1 MMGLNIRCIGVCIA
15 AIAGVAGQAS
25 AATFYGVSTNGKLNL
40 FDTTAQTVTF
50 VSNLHIGPTQ
60 LNQGFVELT
69 DDGAGNLLGIR
80 SYAGDGGFP
89 PPQFNEVIRITN
101 IAAGNSLLSTSFGPG
116 FLSNVHNGVAFRSS
130 NGSHYAVRNSDG
142 QLGTFNVSSGAFA
155 SVAGVAHGSP
165 WYVHALA
172 VNPVDGV
179 AYGLVDNGIPIFGTA
194 DFSLIRMNL
203 DTGLSTMVGSLGLG
217 TSAFMQGG
225 LRFDNNGVA
234 YTVNPADGNV
244 YSVSTTTGAATL
256 LFAGG
261 ANAVGTTGIAFV
273 PAPGAAGLLLA
284 AAGLVARR
292 RR

>member
-1 MMGLNIRCIGVCIA
+1 MGLNIRCVGVCVA
-15 AIAGVAGQAS
+15 ALAGVAGQAS
-25 AATFYGVSTNGKLNL
+25 AATFYGVTTNGKLNL
-40 FDTTAQTVTF
+40 FDTTAQTVTL
-50 VSNLHIGPTQ
+50 VSNLHIGPTM

-80 SYAGDGGFP
+80 SYAGEGGFP

-101 IAAGNSLLSTSFGPG
+101 IAAGNALLSTNFGPG
-116 FLSNVHNGVAFRSS
+116 FLANVHNGVAFRSS

-142 QLGTFNVSSGAFA
+142 QLGTFNVTNGAFS

-165 WYVHALA
+165 WFTDALA
-172 VNPVDGV
+172 INPVDGQ
-179 AYGLVDNGIPIFGTA
+179 AYSLVDRGIPIFGTA
-194 DFSLIRMNL
+194 DFTLLRVDL
-203 DTGLSTMVGSLGLG
+203 DTGLSTTVGSLGLG
-217 TSAFMQGG
+217 SSAFMQGG

-244 YSVSTTTGAATL
+244 YTINTTTGAATL

-261 ANAVGTTGIAFV
+261 ANAVGTTGIAFI
-273 PAPGAAGLLLA
+273 PAPGTVGLLLA
-284 AAGLVARR
+284 GTALVARR